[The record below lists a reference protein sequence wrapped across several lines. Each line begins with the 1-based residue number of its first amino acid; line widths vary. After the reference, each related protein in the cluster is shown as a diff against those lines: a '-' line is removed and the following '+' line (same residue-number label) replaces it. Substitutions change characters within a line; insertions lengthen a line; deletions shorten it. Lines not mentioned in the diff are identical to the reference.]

1 MLYNEAVDKGLGV
14 RECCQVMWHG
24 MSLDATTA
32 GYLTAFPFLI
42 VCISIWLKKFP
53 LKKVLTPYYILV
65 SLLISVVF
73 VVDMGLYPFW
83 GFKS

>member
-1 MLYNEAVDKGLGV
+1 MYIVGYFLLLFLLFVVQKPLFMLYNEAVDKGLGF

-42 VCISIWLKKFP
+42 VCISIWLK
-53 LKKVLTPYYILV
+53 
-65 SLLISVVF
+65 
-73 VVDMGLYPFW
+73 
-83 GFKS
+83 

>member
-1 MLYNEAVDKGLGV
+1 MYIVGYFLLLFLLFVAQKPLFMLYNDAVDKGLGV

-53 LKKVLTPYYILV
+53 LKKVSKNL
-65 SLLISVVF
+65 
-73 VVDMGLYPFW
+73 
-83 GFKS
+83 